1 MRIQPP
7 TTNAS
12 CGYWMSDS
20 QHQHWMQQALAL
32 AARGRYTTWPNPRVG
47 CLLVRG
53 GQIVGQGYHQSAG
66 EPHAEVFALREAGA
80 NARGATVY
88 VTLEPCSHHGR
99 TPPCADALIEAG
111 VAKVVVA
118 MQDPDPRV
126 SGRGMERLR
135 QAGIEVITGVAEQ
148 DALDLNRGFVSRIN
162 RARPWVRLKLACSL
176 DGRTAMASGESQ
188 WITGPEARA
197 DVHHWRA
204 ASDAVITGSGTVL
217 ADDPQLLARNIDA
230 ECRQPLRLVADSRWR
245 TPANAQVLQA
255 EPAWLVGCGEP
266 PPELAERT
274 RCLSLPGVAGRV
286 DLAAL
291 LAALNEAEIGELLV
305 EAGAGLAGGFLQ
317 AGLVDELLL
326 YQAPMLLGHEAKPLV
341 NLPGLE
347 TLAQAPRFQVVDT
360 LRLGNDLRWRLLME
374 SH

>member
-1 MRIQPP
+1 
-7 TTNAS
+7 
-12 CGYWMSDS
+12 
-20 QHQHWMQQALAL
+20 MQQALAL
-32 AARGRYTTWPNPRVG
+32 AARGLYTTWPNPRVG
-47 CLLVRG
+47 CVLVRD
-53 GQIVGQGYHQSAG
+53 GQIVGQGYHQRAG
-66 EPHAEVFALREAGA
+66 EPHAEVFALREAGS
-80 NARGATVY
+80 NARDATAY
-88 VTLEPCSHHGR
+88 VTLEPCSHYGR

-111 VAKVVVA
+111 VARVVA
-118 MQDPDPRV
+118 AMKDPDPRV
-126 SGRGMERLR
+126 SGRGLECLR

-148 DALDLNRGFVSRIN
+148 AALDLNRGFVSRIT
-162 RARPWVRLKLACSL
+162 RARPWIRLKLACSL

-217 ADDPQLLARNIDA
+217 ADDPQLLARGIDS

-245 TPANAQVLQA
+245 TPANAQVLQG
-255 EPAWLVGCGEP
+255 EPAWLVGVAQP
-266 PPELAERT
+266 PAELAQRT

-291 LAALNEAEIGELLV
+291 LAALNEADIGELLV
-305 EAGAGLAGGFLQ
+305 EAGAGLAGGFVQ

-326 YQAPMLLGHEAKPLV
+326 YQAPMLLGHEARPLV
-341 NLPGLE
+341 SLPGLE

-374 SH
+374 NH